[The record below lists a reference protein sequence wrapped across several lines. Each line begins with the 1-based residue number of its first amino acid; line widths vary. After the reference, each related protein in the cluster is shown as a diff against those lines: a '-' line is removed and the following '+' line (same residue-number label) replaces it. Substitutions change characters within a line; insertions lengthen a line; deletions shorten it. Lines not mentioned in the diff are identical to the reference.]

1 MNEESETRR
10 ADAAEQRHTEP
21 SDKQLFCKP
30 AGSLNSCGPLALILW
45 RWPFGAFA
53 PLLRSLCFCALARLL
68 EHITPLPFGEGL
80 GGEAVGGEAVVGEA
94 VFYSAL
100 STCSLICSSS
110 SFIFTTMFCISAWLL
125 LEPVVLISR
134 PISWAMKPSFLPL
147 GVSSSSVSRKY
158 FR

>member
-1 MNEESETRR
+1 MMNGGQARR
-10 ADAAEQRHTEP
+10 TLLSSVIQNQTINSRTNRKPAEP
-21 SDKQLFCKP
+21 NDKQQNRAETGRTGREP
-30 AGSLNSCGPLALILW
+30 AVLRTSSLA
-45 RWPFGAFA
+45 
-53 PLLRSLCFCALARLL
+53 SLRLL
-68 EHITPLPFGEGL
+68 EHITPLPLGEGAGGRLDGL
-80 GGEAVGGEAVVGEA
+80 GGRLEGAGGEA

-147 GVSSSSVSRKY
+147 GVSSASVSRKY

>member
-1 MNEESETRR
+1 MKN
-10 ADAAEQRHTEP
+10 QRQGGRTLLSSVIQNQAINSCSANLLSP
-21 SDKQLFCKP
+21 
-30 AGSLNSCGPLALILW
+30 LNSW
-45 RWPFGAFA
+45 
-53 PLLRSLCFCALARLL
+53 S
-68 EHITPLPFGEGL
+68 HITPFPFGEGL

>member
-1 MNEESETRR
+1 MLKDESINEEQVRR
-10 ADAAEQRHTEP
+10 TLLSSVKQNQAINSRTKRKPAEP
-21 SDKQLFCKP
+21 GGSQLFCEP
-30 AGSLNSCGPLALILW
+30 VALLHYDSWSISLPS
-45 RWPFGAFA
+45 
-53 PLLRSLCFCALARLL
+53 LLGRELGGRLD
-68 EHITPLPFGEGL
+68 GL
-80 GGEAVGGEAVVGEA
+80 GVRLEGAGGEA

-147 GVSSSSVSRKY
+147 GVSSASVSRKY